1 MTLSEL
7 QAQVALGGD
16 SRRQFKQDMQSQD
29 APAAFANSEGGVIF
43 LRVADDGSLP
53 GVRLAGV
60 SRLNQMISNVA
71 AQHVRSPLTVHTENV
86 DLENGR
92 LVIALTVPRG
102 IDKPY
107 FDRYGVIAATLF
119 DVLARFEDFAP
130 RGKNLN
136 AILMTHNGRPN
147 EVLLGI
153 LTLYDLPKV
162 LDTPGLVG
170 FAAT

>member
-1 MTLSEL
+1 
-7 QAQVALGGD
+7 
-16 SRRQFKQDMQSQD
+16 
-29 APAAFANSEGGVIF
+29 
-43 LRVADDGSLP
+43 
-53 GVRLAGV
+53 
-60 SRLNQMISNVA
+60 MIRNVA
-71 AQHVRSPLTVHTENV
+71 AQYLRSPLTVHTENV
-86 DLENGR
+86 ELENGQP
-92 LVIALTVPRG
+92 VIALTIPRG

-107 FDRYGVIAATLF
+107 FDRHGVIAATLF

-130 RGKNLN
+130 RGKDLN

-162 LDTPGLVG
+162 LDMPGLVG